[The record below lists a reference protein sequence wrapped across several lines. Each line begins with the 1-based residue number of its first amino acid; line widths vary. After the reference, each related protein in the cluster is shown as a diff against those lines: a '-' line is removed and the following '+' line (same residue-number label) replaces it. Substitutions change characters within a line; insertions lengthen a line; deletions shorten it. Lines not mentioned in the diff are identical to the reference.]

1 MIFQGYEKKGY
12 SASESSSGS
21 RSPIALLIYIFST
34 FPQPPEPF
42 STTDIAICS
51 AFMILLFAEFSTCLA
66 SMTTLIAGAAVFAAA
81 PATFLREY
89 PLLGTSHAVTYRD
102 ISEGDHIVKSEKLQ
116 I

>member
-12 SASESSSGS
+12 SASESSLGS

-51 AFMILLFAEFSTCLA
+51 AFMILFAEFSTCLA

-89 PLLGTSHAVTYRD
+89 PLLVTSHAVTYRD
-102 ISEGDHIVKSEKLQ
+102 ISEGDHIVRSEKLQ